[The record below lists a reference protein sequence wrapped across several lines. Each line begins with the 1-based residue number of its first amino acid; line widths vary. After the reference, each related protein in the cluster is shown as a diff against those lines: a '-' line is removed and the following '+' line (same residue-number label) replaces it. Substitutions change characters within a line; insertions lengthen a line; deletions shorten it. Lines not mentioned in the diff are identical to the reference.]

1 MGWVDHGSVWRF
13 DSHAAEF
20 QLIALS
26 DAKYLSLQSGSG
38 DKFSAIHHWS
48 GERLA
53 VTVQTYEQ
61 PELTLARM
69 DVTDSTP
76 ILTGDDSAW
85 ESVPSVFLGYL
96 NLKEIGIVGYF
107 CMRIVDGSPQLSRL
121 DWFHDG
127 PYDFGY
133 QGVINVDLVPES
145 GDLLF
150 GVQRSSDL
158 VLVDA
163 RDIQVKNRIALAN
176 RLGNPHPIL
185 SKQGNSLW
193 AVDYDTLVRLDRRNW
208 EVVSEELFQ
217 PSATGTRMFIGD
229 IWLPASE
236 EFIVVPR
243 PGSGDVLIV
252 EPLELSV
259 VSSVET
265 GRQPLEAAVTSE
277 GRLVTRDWKSG
288 ELIGGT
294 ALDFV

>member
-13 DSHAAEF
+13 DSDAAEP
-20 QLIALS
+20 QSIALS

-38 DKFSAIHHWS
+38 DKFSAVHHWS

-61 PELTLARM
+61 PEFTLARM

-76 ILTGDDSAW
+76 ILTGDHSAW

-96 NLKEIGIVGYF
+96 NLDVIGLVGYF
-107 CMRIVDGSPQLSRL
+107 CIRIVDGYPRMSRL

-133 QGVINVDLVPES
+133 QGVITVDLVPGS

-158 VLVDA
+158 VLVDS
-163 RDIQVKNRIALAN
+163 RDSDVKNRIALAN
-176 RLGNPHPIL
+176 RLGNPHPIF
-185 SKQGNSLW
+185 SKHSNSLW

-208 EVVSEELFQ
+208 KILSEVLFQ
-217 PSATGTRMFIGD
+217 PSATGTRMFVGN
-229 IWLPASE
+229 IWLPANE

-252 EPLELSV
+252 EPLKFSV
-259 VSSVET
+259 VNKVET
-265 GRQPLEAAVTSE
+265 GGQPLEAATSS
-277 GRLVTRDWKSG
+277 GGKLVARDWKSG
-288 ELIGGT
+288 ELIGGA